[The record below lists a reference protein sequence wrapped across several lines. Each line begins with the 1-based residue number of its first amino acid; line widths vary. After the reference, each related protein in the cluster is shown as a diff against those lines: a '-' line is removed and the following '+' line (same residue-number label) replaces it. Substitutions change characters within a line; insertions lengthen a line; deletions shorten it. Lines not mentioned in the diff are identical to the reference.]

1 MLDVRH
7 KTLDPHPG
15 PSARSSS
22 ASRGRPAG
30 HQPPTV
36 APAARDD
43 GLSSLLASAVQR
55 RGGHPVLQRTP
66 ESAELLT
73 GLARPEPFTAPGGG
87 AIQQA
92 IVKKVEAG
100 IKAEAEYVERTKK
113 ELGMDRWQEW
123 PRDARDHVE
132 LFLGGIELTDIP
144 ETDEELLHTATL
156 IPLKQDN
163 ALDPKSWAYDL
174 TVSSGAAD
182 DVVQNTLRTM
192 QAAKQLEYF
201 RKAGIPKPG
210 WKIVIEVHYIRSRGK
225 NRPQFHK
232 DTLGQTLF
240 VNLNY
245 VTDEPMTGAEFMV
258 NPPELEGW
266 DAVISENL
274 PPEFMEDLR
283 KTRTSLPPLTAI
295 EVSNIPAHGVLAFV
309 DEAMHHRTPVLG
321 HRVVSGK
328 VFADY
333 LTARFGAERVAK
345 AEKAYDAYMGSRWPA
360 FSYGAEDRTWFK
372 WIAMARQPKGQ
383 FTRPDFI
390 DSGMPPDEIDELVSG
405 ADRASRTVSI
415 PRLDQGAPQD
425 IIPDEQERKRRPPLK
440 RTISDLALA
449 KKLPPDVKGD
459 RKFFRTW
466 VRAVKTG

>member
-7 KTLDPHPG
+7 KTVDRSPA
-15 PSARSSS
+15 PSARSPS
-22 ASRGRPAG
+22 ASPEGPAG
-30 HQPPTV
+30 RQPPTLARV
-36 APAARDD
+36 ARDD
-43 GLSSLLASAVQR
+43 ELSSLLASAVQR
-55 RGGHPVLQRTP
+55 RRGPRSAVVQRSP

-73 GLARPEPFTAPGGG
+73 GLARPEPFTAPRGG
-87 AIQQA
+87 AIQKA

-100 IKAEAEYVERTKK
+100 IKAEAEYVEARKR
-113 ELGMDRWQEW
+113 ELGIDRVEEW
-123 PRDARDHVE
+123 PRDARDYVE

-144 ETDEELLHTATL
+144 ADEELFDTATL
-156 IPLKQDN
+156 IPLKDDN
-163 ALDPKSWAYDL
+163 ALSPLAWAYDL

-192 QAAKQLEYF
+192 RDAKQLEYF
-201 RKAGIPKPG
+201 RKAGLPKPG

-245 VTDEPMTGAEFMV
+245 VSDEPMTGAEFMV
-258 NPPELEGW
+258 NPPKLEGW

-283 KTRTSLPPLTAI
+283 KTRTSLPPLTTI

-321 HRVVSGK
+321 HRVVSGQF
-328 VFADY
+328 FAEY
-333 LTARFGAERVAK
+333 LTARYGADRVAK
-345 AEKAYDAYMGSRWPA
+345 AGKAYDEYMGSRWPTW
-360 FSYGAEDRTWFK
+360 SYGAEDRKWFN

-390 DSGMPPDEIDELVSG
+390 ASGMPSDEIDELVAS

-415 PRLDQGAPQD
+415 PRLDKGAPQD
-425 IIPDEQERKRRPPLK
+425 IIPDEEERKRRPPLK
-440 RTISDLALA
+440 RTISELALA

-466 VRAVKTG
+466 VRAVKT